1 MRGTA
6 ANQMPERPGEGAT
19 PAAGAAGRLTPTE
32 RQIIAYL
39 RDNSGSLNR
48 SKAVIAEELG
58 RSVKTVD
65 RNISDLCRKGVVTV
79 EPSWDE
85 HGAQLPNTYRL
96 A

>member
-6 ANQMPERPGEGAT
+6 ANQMPERPGG
-19 PAAGAAGRLTPTE
+19 GRLTPTE

-39 RDNSGSLNR
+39 RDNSGSLNL

>member
-6 ANQMPERPGEGAT
+6 ANQTPET
-19 PAAGAAGRLTPTE
+19 PAGGSADRLTPTE

-85 HGAQLPNTYRL
+85 RGAQLPNTYRL

>member
-1 MRGTA
+1 MKGTA
-6 ANQMPERPGEGAT
+6 TANSPGS
-19 PAAGAAGRLTPTE
+19 AAGHLTPTE
-32 RQIIAYL
+32 RH
-39 RDNSGSLNR
+39 NSGSLNR

-65 RNISDLCRKGVVTV
+65 RNISDLCRRGVVTV

-96 A
+96 T

>member
-19 PAAGAAGRLTPTE
+19 PAVGAAGHLTPTE

-39 RDNSGSLNR
+39 RDNSGSLSR

-85 HGAQLPNTYRL
+85 RGAQLPNTYRL